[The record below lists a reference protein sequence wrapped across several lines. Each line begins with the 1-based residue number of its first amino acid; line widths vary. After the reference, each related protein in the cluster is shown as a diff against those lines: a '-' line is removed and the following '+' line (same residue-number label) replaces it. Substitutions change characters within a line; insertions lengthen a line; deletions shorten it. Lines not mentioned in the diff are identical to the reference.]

1 MEKKLIVANWKMNPP
16 KLAEARKLL
25 AEVAEE
31 VSPAKN
37 SDSKVIICPPFIWLG
52 KLMEEFKLK
61 KGLVFGAQ
69 NCHWELGGAYTG
81 EVSPLM
87 LANLG
92 AEYVILGHSERRH
105 YFGETDEIINLK
117 IKAALK
123 AKLKPI
129 LCVGE
134 RAGEEMNLAV
144 EGQLEKDLAGLSVGQ
159 MKEIAIVYEPVWA
172 IGTGNACLPD
182 NTLSAALFVRRTL
195 TKLYSRFLADK
206 TSVLYGGSVDA
217 QNAADYIKKAQMNGL
232 LVGGASL
239 EAEEFIKIIK
249 NISW

>member
-1 MEKKLIVANWKMNPP
+1 MNLIIANWKMNPP
-16 KLAEARKLL
+16 KLAEAKELL

-31 VSPAKN
+31 ARLAKN
-37 SDSKVIICPPFIWLG
+37 SESEIVICPPLIWLD
-52 KLMEEFKLK
+52 KLMEEFKPK
-61 KGLVFGAQ
+61 KGLSFGAQ
-69 NCHWELGGAYTG
+69 NCHWESGGAYTG
-81 EVSPLM
+81 EISAVM
-87 LANLG
+87 LAEAG
-92 AEYVILGHSERRH
+92 VKYVILGHSERRH

-117 IKAALK
+117 IKAALG

-129 LCVGE
+129 ICVGE
-134 RAGEEMNLAV
+134 RAGEEMNLVV

-159 MKEIAIVYEPVWA
+159 MKEIAIAYEPVWA

-182 NTLSAALFVRRTL
+182 NALSAALFVRRTL

-206 TSVLYGGSVDA
+206 TLVLYGGSVDA
-217 QNAADYIKKAQMNGL
+217 QNAAEYIKKARMNGL